1 MFAFYLILCL
11 KSYMDVLDVALSK
24 LELVQH
30 RIAGALTE
38 IKDVRASTESL
49 LLAEKNALSDL
60 TQVDKAAAIVEL
72 QSRQTTL
79 EAISRAY
86 SMTSGLSLFSYLG

>member
-1 MFAFYLILCL
+1 
-11 KSYMDVLDVALSK
+11 
-24 LELVQH
+24 
-30 RIAGALTE
+30 LTE
-38 IKDVRASTESL
+38 IKDVRASTQAL
-49 LLAEKNALSDL
+49 LLNEKNALSDM

-86 SMTSGLSLFSYLG
+86 SLTSGLSLFNYLG